1 MGRDSE
7 ARRPSL
13 YSDRLTVACIG
24 DDAIIDA
31 FAHDNAE
38 APLRIGRGFC
48 HCCPI
53 QVNNV
58 DVCALYRN
66 IAGEVD
72 GAVDD
77 FSLGIRECSQLVGMC
92 GCQRQNGEKQSQR
105 ERPPDFARAGRP
117 EGSSQDIIR
126 TSGFTRC
133 RKTTMVPVIAASTA
147 RTGRCATNSNCAAG
161 RNSRPLSASEA
172 PRPAQVSAMADPPTA
187 APHNQPKSS

>member
-1 MGRDSE
+1 M
-7 ARRPSL
+7 
-13 YSDRLTVACIG
+13 TVACIG

-77 FSLGIRECSQLVGMC
+77 FSLGARMLSACGHVRMSEAERREA
-92 GCQRQNGEKQSQR
+92 SQR
-105 ERPPDFARAGRP
+105 ERPPDFN
-117 EGSSQDIIR
+117 
-126 TSGFTRC
+126 TSGPSGGQF
-133 RKTTMVPVIAASTA
+133 
-147 RTGRCATNSNCAAG
+147 
-161 RNSRPLSASEA
+161 
-172 PRPAQVSAMADPPTA
+172 PR
-187 APHNQPKSS
+187 HH